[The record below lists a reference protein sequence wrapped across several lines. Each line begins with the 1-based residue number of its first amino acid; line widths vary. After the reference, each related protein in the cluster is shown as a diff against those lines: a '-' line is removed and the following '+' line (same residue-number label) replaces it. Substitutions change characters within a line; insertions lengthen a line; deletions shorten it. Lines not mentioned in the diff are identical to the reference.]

1 MTSSQ
6 LSTLKLSIVC
16 VMGLGTSAVVPAAAA
31 ASSAGPYYAEAS
43 LATAAPAATDKDV
56 DGVKWTCEGDKCIG
70 KAERRASLDSYM
82 KECRKVA
89 AGLGKLTR
97 FFSRGREMS
106 ARDLDNCNRA
116 AS

>member
-1 MTSSQ
+1 MTSAKFPSW
-6 LSTLKLSIVC
+6 KLSVVC
-16 VMGLGTSAVVPAAAA
+16 LMGLGTSALAPAASA
-31 ASSAGPYYAEAS
+31 ASAAGPYYAEAT
-43 LATAAPAATDKDV
+43 LAAAASATDKDV
-56 DGVKWTCEGDKCIG
+56 DGVKWTCEGDKCVG

-106 ARDLDNCNRA
+106 QRDLDNCNRA
-116 AS
+116 AA

>member
-1 MTSSQ
+1 MTSAKFAM
-6 LSTLKLSIVC
+6 LKLSIVC
-16 VMGLGTSAVVPAAAA
+16 TMGLGTSALAPAASA
-31 ASSAGPYYAEAS
+31 ASAAGPYYAEAT
-43 LATAAPAATDKDV
+43 LAAAASATDKDV
-56 DGVKWTCEGDKCIG
+56 DGVKWTCEGDKCVG

-106 ARDLDNCNRA
+106 QRDLDNCNRA
-116 AS
+116 AA

>member
-6 LSTLKLSIVC
+6 LATLKLSIVC
-16 VMGLGTSAVVPAAAA
+16 VMGLGASAAVPAAAA
-31 ASSAGPYYAEAS
+31 ASAGPYYAEAS
-43 LATAAPAATDKDV
+43 LATAAPAATNKDV
-56 DGVKWTCEGDKCIG
+56 DGVQWTCEGDKCIG
-70 KAERRASLDSYM
+70 KAERRSSLDSYM

>member
-16 VMGLGTSAVVPAAAA
+16 MMGLGASAMTPGAAA
-31 ASSAGPYYAEAS
+31 ASSAGQYYAEAS
-43 LATAAPAATDKDV
+43 LATPAPAATDKEV
-56 DGVKWTCEGDKCIG
+56 DGVKWTCEGDKCVG
-70 KAERRASLDSYM
+70 RAERRSSLDSYM

-89 AGLGKLTR
+89 ANLGKLTR
-97 FFSRGREMS
+97 FYSRGREMS